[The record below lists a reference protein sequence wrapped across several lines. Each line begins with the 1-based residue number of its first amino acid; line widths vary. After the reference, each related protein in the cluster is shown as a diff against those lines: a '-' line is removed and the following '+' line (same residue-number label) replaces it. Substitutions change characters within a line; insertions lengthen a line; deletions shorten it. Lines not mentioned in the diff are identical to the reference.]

1 MKLYTIAFT
10 LLMLASIAEGAT
22 IPPVKCAKADPSFTR
37 FLENF
42 SENKIFQRKRILVPL
57 VVRQGDYFV
66 NGAEV
71 KLMSQPE
78 IAKLPYALFRSAKER
93 KAANVSQ
100 SIVLKT
106 ARYAEVFHDK
116 DEADSDRVLYK
127 FRNIEGCWF
136 LEEFHDKSL

>member
-1 MKLYTIAFT
+1 MKLYTIVLAFFFLT
-10 LLMLASIAEGAT
+10 ATAEGAS
-22 IPPVKCAKADPSFTR
+22 IPPVMCAKADPSFTH
-37 FLENF
+37 FLETF
-42 SENKIFQRKRILVPL
+42 SEDKNFQRGRILVPL

-78 IAKLPYALFRSAKER
+78 IAKLPYSLFRSAKER
-93 KAANVSQ
+93 KADYVSQ
-100 SIVLKT
+100 SIALET
-106 ARYAEVFHDK
+106 SRYAEVLHDK
-116 DEADSDRVLYK
+116 DEADSDRVLYM

>member
-1 MKLYTIAFT
+1 MKLYTIALT
-10 LLMLASIAEGAT
+10 LLTFTATVEGAS
-22 IPPVKCAKADPSFTR
+22 IPPVKCAKADSSFTR
-37 FLENF
+37 FLKTF
-42 SENKIFQRKRILVPL
+42 SEDKNFQMVRTLVPL

-78 IAKLPYALFRSAKER
+78 IAKLPYSLFRSAKER
-93 KAANVSQ
+93 KADYVSQ
-100 SIVLKT
+100 SIALET
-106 ARYAEVFHDK
+106 SRYAEVLHDK

-127 FRNIEGCWF
+127 FSNIEGCWF